1 MNCTRWPITG
11 TPIIALILTMAA
23 GCASTP
29 KPVKC
34 DGRLEPINKPA
45 LPGNAVPV
53 AKVPPSAAA
62 PSPTPTI
69 EDGSRT
75 P

>member
-1 MNCTRWPITG
+1 MKLIRRQAIPIC
-11 TPIIALILTMAA
+11 ALILTIGA

-45 LPGNAVPV
+45 SPANAVPV
-53 AKVPPSAAA
+53 AKAAPLAAA
-62 PSPTPTI
+62 PLPNAVF
-69 EDGSRT
+69 EDGSVT